1 MLLKIIVLFFLIAGC
16 APTAPKQQTEPP
28 QVLPQFPDDNDP
40 SCLQGK
46 TVGFSGPVAEL
57 LQDKCASCHPS
68 YNDYESVSSPAYGNQ
83 IVSRVFLPS
92 NDVRRMPKFPAN
104 ELSFAEK
111 KLLRDWQT
119 DGFQLEGTCKD
130 PGNLNDQAW
139 LDLNAIERYIL
150 ADLDSIES
158 DNGQANA
165 RYLVMTH
172 RSDANVAKET
182 FVNWVKGLN
191 KTVNTL
197 SSNQNLV
204 KVTPID
210 PSETIY
216 RFELAT
222 YGLTSADWNLILGKD
237 VYKFESR
244 TRRGLEIQRRTR
256 TQFPWLH
263 ADNFSFISLGDP
275 AVYNQLTRVQSTLA
289 QEQARFGVNQSQ
301 QFANFEARLIG
312 FNGSP
317 ISENKNRLLLRLSAD
332 NNESSFWQTFD
343 PNSQF
348 SAQKNLFDFPLV
360 QVGER
365 RFVFDA
371 SETIGFLD
379 NGMMIFGLWNSQG
392 QRQTEAP
399 IDVVVN
405 NRSPF
410 SAIIKNG
417 LDCLRCHSS
426 GLLNAVDQVKAQ
438 VNANASEF
446 ARNDVDLVNAFY
458 RNAATNSALFINDNK
473 RYQDGLRKL
482 GIDPLG
488 EDPVN
493 QFLDD
498 YRADLSL
505 VKAASFLFMTPQD
518 FCAALQGSAQG
529 KAQIGQLCTTPPG
542 TVTLVQWQNTF
553 PILKRDFR
561 LGLDPLDN

>member
-1 MLLKIIVLFFLIAGC
+1 
-16 APTAPKQQTEPP
+16 
-28 QVLPQFPDDNDP
+28 
-40 SCLQGK
+40 
-46 TVGFSGPVAEL
+46 
-57 LQDKCASCHPS
+57 
-68 YNDYESVSSPAYGNQ
+68 
-83 IVSRVFLPS
+83 
-92 NDVRRMPKFPAN
+92 MPKFPAN

-111 KLLRDWQT
+111 KLLKDWQT
-119 DGFQLEGTCKD
+119 DGFQLEGKCKD
-130 PGNLNDQAW
+130 AGSINDQAW
-139 LDLNAIERYIL
+139 LDLNAIERYVL

-172 RSDANVAKET
+172 RSNAEVAKET
-182 FVNWVKGLN
+182 FLTWVKGLD
-191 KTVNTL
+191 KAVNTL

-210 PSETIY
+210 PSQTIY

-222 YGLTSADWNLILGKD
+222 YGLTPSDWNLILSKD
-237 VYKFESR
+237 PYKFESR

-275 AVYNQLTRVQSTLA
+275 AVYNQLARVSATLQ
-289 QEQARFGVNQSQ
+289 QEQARFGVNQAQ
-301 QFANFEARLIG
+301 QFQNFEARLLG

-317 ISENKNRLLLRLSAD
+317 ISENKNRLLLRLAAD

-371 SETIGFLD
+371 SETIGFLE
-379 NGMMIFGLWNSQG
+379 NGMMIFGLWNNQG

-399 IDVVVN
+399 VDVVVN

-410 SAIIKNG
+410 NAIIKNG

-426 GLLNAVDQVKAQ
+426 GLLNAVDQVRAQ

-458 RNAATNSALFINDNK
+458 RSPATNSALFINDNK
-473 RYQDGLRKL
+473 RYQDGLRRL
-482 GIDPLG
+482 GIDPLA

-498 YRADLSL
+498 YRSDLSL
-505 VKAASFLFMTPQD
+505 VKAASFVFMTPED

-529 KAQIGQLCTTPPG
+529 RAQIGQLCTKPPG
-542 TVTLVQWQNTF
+542 TVTLTQWQNTF